1 LNIVHFKATNL
12 NIVQIN
18 LETCKM
24 QTLAVDIA
32 SSFIDDAAALV
43 TGLGRAVLRLAMAPI
58 DRIANACDIAGVLAE
73 RRATFRMW
81 RASRARARYEGRNF
95 SLLGRFSPFRH
106 LSHLT

>member
-1 LNIVHFKATNL
+1 
-12 NIVQIN
+12 
-18 LETCKM
+18 M

-32 SSFIDDAAALV
+32 STFVDDAAALV
-43 TGLGRAVLRLAMAPI
+43 TGFGRAVLRLAMTPI

-81 RASRARARYEGRNF
+81 RASRDHARLEGRKF
-95 SLLGRFSPFRH
+95 SVLGRFSPFRH

>member
-1 LNIVHFKATNL
+1 
-12 NIVQIN
+12 
-18 LETCKM
+18 M

-32 SSFIDDAAALV
+32 STFVDDATALV
-43 TGLGRAVLRLAMAPI
+43 TGLGRAVLRIAMAPV
-58 DRIANACDIAGVLAE
+58 DRIANACDIAGVLTE

-81 RASRARARYEGRNF
+81 RASRAHSRFEGRRF

>member
-1 LNIVHFKATNL
+1 
-12 NIVQIN
+12 
-18 LETCKM
+18 M

-32 SSFIDDAAALV
+32 STFVDDAAALV
-43 TGLGRAVLRLAMAPI
+43 TGLGRAVRRIAMAPV

-81 RASRARARYEGRNF
+81 RAGRARARFEGRRF
-95 SLLGRFSPFRH
+95 SLLGRLSPFRH

>member
-1 LNIVHFKATNL
+1 
-12 NIVQIN
+12 
-18 LETCKM
+18 M
-24 QTLAVDIA
+24 QTLVVDIA
-32 SSFIDDAAALV
+32 TTFVDDATALA

-81 RASRARARYEGRNF
+81 RASRDQARHGGRRF
-95 SLLGRFSPFRH
+95 SLLGRISPFRH

>member
-1 LNIVHFKATNL
+1 
-12 NIVQIN
+12 
-18 LETCKM
+18 M

-32 SSFIDDAAALV
+32 FTFVDDATALV
-43 TGLGRAVLRLAMAPI
+43 TGLGRALLRFAMTPI

-81 RASRARARYEGRNF
+81 RASRARARHDGRRF

-106 LSHLT
+106 LAHLT

>member
-1 LNIVHFKATNL
+1 M

-18 LETCKM
+18 LEACKM

-32 SSFIDDAAALV
+32 TTFVDDAAALAS
-43 TGLGRAVLRLAMAPI
+43 GFGRTLIRFVMAPI

-81 RASRARARYEGRNF
+81 RASRARARHERRRF
-95 SLLGRFSPFRH
+95 SLLGRLSPFRH

>member
-1 LNIVHFKATNL
+1 
-12 NIVQIN
+12 
-18 LETCKM
+18 M

-32 SSFIDDAAALV
+32 ATFVDDAAALM
-43 TGLGRAVLRLAMAPI
+43 TGFGRTVLRLAMAPI
-58 DRIANACDIAGVLAE
+58 NRIANACDVAGVLAE

-81 RASRARARYEGRNF
+81 RASRMRARQEGRRS